1 MKNTYIQFKLS
12 RDIDLLHAYDYNIRG
27 GVPTVIKHHNEANY
41 KYMNSNFSNDIHW
54 FNSQYEH
61 GIVVNFI
68 SDISQITE
76 LLKNKTN
83 IDKPLYMG
91 ETILIQVK

>member
-1 MKNTYIQFKLS
+1 
-12 RDIDLLHAYDYNIRG
+12 
-27 GVPTVIKHHNEANY
+27 
-41 KYMNSNFSNDIHW
+41 MNSNFSNDIHW